1 MANLAEMMSSSI
13 VLYVGPANTQY
24 RGRITVQLVSRF
36 TALDLTKPVKQ
47 ETSWPVILPTKV
59 SVLCWVQCYMLSS
72 FTNATMLCNG
82 TGPQPLSMVS
92 NHTSKYWSD
101 GRLMFQRL
109 WVQIPAPYNGFTF
122 ICCINYSV
130 CLKRRKWGRS
140 SPIFSKKYRSD
151 HQLWQKSFK
160 LPVPAGDAT
169 VNVTNVK
176 GTSALH
182 LASENGHPEIVDILL
197 KSGSVITASD
207 NKGNSALHY
216 AASNGHLDIVRMLV
230 EIGGSDVEA

>member
-1 MANLAEMMSSSI
+1 M
-13 VLYVGPANTQY
+13 LYVVLIYKCYHALQWHWTSTIEHGLKSHIKVLIRWEPWSSGY
-24 RGRITVQLVSRF
+24 GR
-36 TALDLTKPVKQ
+36 
-47 ETSWPVILPTKV
+47 
-59 SVLCWVQCYMLSS
+59 
-72 FTNATMLCNG
+72 
-82 TGPQPLSMVS
+82 
-92 NHTSKYWSD
+92 
-101 GRLMFQRL
+101 RLMFQRL